1 MAAEVTG
8 GDLFHLWRVSE
19 VLLPRVADVFYDA
32 NRLLG
37 GSAGDGGS
45 FRVSGPAYPGSSI
58 MTSAIGTAW
67 EDLRAEMQAM
77 MEQVGT
83 TVLDA
88 GQGVRNATQAYLDV
102 DTANANLLRDHLAD
116 PRNLDPSDVPSN
128 PPLPGSA
135 EDHGEPYP
143 AS

>member
-1 MAAEVTG
+1 MAGEVTG

-37 GSAGDGGS
+37 GSTGGGTS
-45 FRVSGPAYPGSSI
+45 FRANAPAYPGSSV

-88 GQGVRNATQAYLDV
+88 GQGVRNATEAYLEADI
-102 DTANANLLRDHLAD
+102 ANANLLRDYLAD
-116 PRNLDPSDVPSN
+116 QNNLDVTDTPSN
-128 PPLPGSA
+128 PPAPGSD
-135 EDHGEPYP
+135 EDPGRPYP
-143 AS
+143 AA